1 MLLFCDS
8 FDHYATA
15 DITKKWTSNGNSGG
29 GVPAITSGAGRN
41 GTNGMRIP
49 RSDSFVRKTLT
60 AAHATHIVGFAFKY
74 AAGTGVATDA
84 AILHLVDSV
93 TVQLTLGI
101 NSAQH
106 LQLRRGGAGGTI
118 LATGTTVLSTG
129 TSYYIELKATINN
142 TTGTY
147 EVRINGVTEFSG
159 TGANTRNSANNS
171 ADGIDFGAD
180 TNVGNSNFDYEDL
193 VWMNNAG
200 STNNDFMGD
209 VRVFCSKPSA
219 DGASSQ
225 WTPNSGGTHF
235 NRVNEATPDDDTTY
249 LSSPTVNNKDSW
261 AMDDLPGSA
270 SLVKAVQMVPY
281 VKKSD
286 AGVRVAAPLL
296 RISGTDYVQPDMTLS
311 TSYQYLPKI
320 VELSPATGVA
330 FTVAEVNAMEVG
342 IKVTG

>member
-15 DITKKWTSNGNSGG
+15 DIAKKWTSHSS
-29 GVPAITSGAGRN
+29 ATIGAFGRN
-41 GTNGMRIP
+41 STNGMRHN
-49 RSDSFVRKTLT
+49 SNASSFAKKVLGT
-60 AAHATHIVGFAFKY
+60 ASANHVVGFSWKTNLIGDTADRILCALYDGSTEQVSVRINSLGKLLVSR
-74 AAGTGVATDA
+74 AGTT
-84 AILHLVDSV
+84 
-93 TVQLTLGI
+93 
-101 NSAQH
+101 
-106 LQLRRGGAGGTI
+106 
-118 LATGTTVLSTG
+118 LATGTTVLS
-129 TSYYIELKATINN
+129 SAVAYYIEFKATIG
-142 TTGTY
+142 TTGSYTL
-147 EVRINGVTEFSG
+147 RINGVTELTSAS
-159 TGANTRNSANNS
+159 ANTKNTSNAT
-171 ADGIDFGAD
+171 AD
-180 TNVGNSNFDYEDL
+180 TLVIGPTTAGGTANMTQIDYDDL
-193 VWMNNAG
+193 VWMDASG
-200 STNNDFMGD
+200 SVNNDFLGD
-209 VRVFCSKPSA
+209 ARVFCSKPSA
-219 DGASSQ
+219 DGAASQ

-261 AMDDLPGSA
+261 AVDDLPGSA

-296 RISGTDYVQPDMTLS
+296 RISGTDYVQPDMVLS